1 VKRIR
6 LYCAALILFAPTL
19 AVAQLTAGAECQ
31 KQYGFYTEAANA
43 SVAAINAAA
52 AAMPPVIPLV
62 HGFIPNPVQ
71 ALCIATASKVATSL
85 NSVGS
90 GKFQA
95 ACSTAAAGDT
105 QVSAAGGSAAAS
117 NATAA
122 SSLST
127 GGVAASASAQGAVA
141 SYGTC
146 ASEITAVDGAI
157 KEAGGTVASGCPAAV
172 GSFDAAIA
180 PAVAATK
187 AVTAKC
193 SADSAAA
200 QGTAISAG
208 QIIGLGAAL
217 AGGAAI
223 GFLVGRNNGKDS
235 GGGGG
240 GGSGTSSITPA
251 PQPTISQC
259 PPGQISQGS
268 LCVPAPA
275 PTNAALGAGS
285 TTERSAPSINSGS
298 GTEVSGS
305 SGSTSGSGR
314 PMAGNLSSGS
324 TGARSETLGQSSSSS
339 GAGSGSSLGSDGGGG
354 GGSSGG
360 AGGTAR
366 GLASGSSSYNPAAG
380 GAGGGGGFG
389 SDSSGESSGQGSPP
403 LAYMDM
409 GRQPK
414 VQIMYRGKRVWVNPL
429 DGRVRPDCTKS
440 VFAKHVRCRRAA
452 QIGSDPL
459 LNKSRKSRGRSAAS
473 TPAR

>member
-6 LYCAALILFAPTL
+6 LFSAALFLLSPTL
-19 AVAQLTAGAECQ
+19 GVAQLTAGAECQ
-31 KQYGFYTEAANA
+31 KQYGVYTEAANA

-52 AAMPPVIPLV
+52 AAMPSVIPL
-62 HGFIPNPVQ
+62 GSMFIPNPVQ
-71 ALCIATASKVATSL
+71 ALCIATAGKVGTSL
-85 NSVGS
+85 NSVGG

-95 ACSTAAAGDT
+95 ACSAATAGDT

-117 NATAA
+117 NAAAA
-122 SSLST
+122 STLGT

-146 ASEITAVDGAI
+146 ATEIAAVDGAI

-172 GSFDAAIA
+172 GSFDAAVA

-200 QGTAISAG
+200 QGTAISAST
-208 QIIGLGAAL
+208 IIGLGAAL

-259 PPGQISQGS
+259 PPGQIAQGS

-275 PTNAALGAGS
+275 PSNATLGSGNTA
-285 TTERSAPSINSGS
+285 ERSAPSVNAGS
-298 GTEVSGS
+298 GTEIVGGSS
-305 SGSTSGSGR
+305 SGSGGGSGR
-314 PMAGNLSSGS
+314 PMAGNLSTGPSGTRSAALGQDSGS
-324 TGARSETLGQSSSSS
+324 AGSSQASS
-339 GAGSGSSLGSDGGGG
+339 GGGGDSGSGG
-354 GGSSGG
+354 GGSGN
-360 AGGTAR
+360 AR
-366 GLASGSSSYNPAAG
+366 NLASGSSSYNPAAG
-380 GAGGGGGFG
+380 GAGGGGFG
-389 SDSSGESSGQGSPP
+389 SESMGENGDQGSPP

-414 VQIMYRGKRVWVNPL
+414 VQIMHRGKRIWVNPL

-440 VFAKHVRCRRAA
+440 VFAKHVRCRKA
-452 QIGSDPL
+452 QKIASDPL
-459 LNKSRKSRGRSAAS
+459 LNKRSSGKRRPAAVQ
-473 TPAR
+473 R